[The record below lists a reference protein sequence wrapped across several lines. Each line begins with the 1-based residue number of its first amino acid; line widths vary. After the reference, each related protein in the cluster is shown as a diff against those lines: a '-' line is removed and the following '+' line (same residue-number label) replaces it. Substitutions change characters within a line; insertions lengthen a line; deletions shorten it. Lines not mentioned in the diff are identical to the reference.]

1 MQDLTPGVCA
11 EATPNAV
18 RSLFLAAA
26 LLLASSG
33 TLGAASAQKWLLL
46 EPPVDETSD
55 RVTVLDQTP
64 LAQWNRVG
72 VYDREAACESRQREA
87 ARATM
92 EEYVRLSTSAP
103 LPPMDVWLA
112 VARDRRRAEASTCV
126 VSDDPRLAPASPR

>member
-1 MQDLTPGVCA
+1 MQDLTPRYLCL
-11 EATPNAV
+11 AV
-18 RSLFLAAA
+18 A

-33 TLGAASAQKWLLL
+33 TPEAASAQKWLLL

-55 RVTVLDQTP
+55 RVTVLDQIP

-72 VYDREAACESRQREA
+72 AYDREAACESRQREA

-112 VARDRRRAEASTCV
+112 VARERRQAEASRCV
-126 VSDDPRLAPASPR
+126 ASDDPRLTPTSPR